1 MENNCIDE
9 TRHVIVL
16 GKFEKN
22 KRYKEQ
28 IVQEIKVAICA
39 MLNSNGGKVVIDFE
53 TDSNEIPVGGSP
65 SSQMALVIRILE
77 QSMISIIG
85 LHQTISNIDFRED
98 NESII
103 ILVKKVDSPITIN
116 YNLYLPSQ
124 TQVVQVSPL
133 ESKEKVKGDII
144 NRKVI
149 LEPVQ
154 TGSHCQT
161 FHRDS
166 ICRICESKTV
176 QLKQLKAQAT
186 KRTTLADRIIGK
198 GNKFTCYV
206 SAFANYSG
214 GHIYYGIRDN
224 RLVIGELIEIEQD
237 KKEITKKVEKAIKKM
252 IWPEPIGQPKR
263 GEHWDI
269 FFEQVV
275 DKDNKPIPSTF
286 VIVIFI
292 AACLGGVFTEE
303 PECYEM
309 VKGKVTRMSM
319 ATWKERMVLP
329 GRSSSGEEIPPS
341 IKRIKWSSPG
351 ARKSFVFGVETL
363 RKLISNGHSDA
374 VLKIE
379 QDKKEI
385 TKKVEKAIK
394 KIICPEPIVQPKQGE
409 HWDIFFEPVVGEDNK
424 PIPSTFVIVI
434 YIAAECYEMV
444 KGKVTRM
451 SLEEIPPSIQR
462 IKWSSPKTRELLVV
476 EGEKLRKLI
485 SNGHWHAV
493 LKKCEILRKTS
504 PSCAMLLLIL
514 SKEITASYRR
524 GQYTKAHNLLEEYG
538 KILPQT
544 QDRFIFEVL
553 KLYLEAAVKR
563 ASGTSFEEL
572 LSAALFRAEHIEPGL
587 VTATIYVFATTVV
600 DVLCSEELGEVFTPA
615 YLSRR
620 ALEHLRYVPDS
631 CEVRTAMEQRVHMAL
646 VTFHLGYNMTGKR
659 IRDGINASNLD
670 KVKPSLSILCDS
682 TYLESPRTKYRE
694 VQSNLVLS
702 IYNYRRSQI
711 VIPGE
716 KVRYLR
722 NAFSYAEKSGRLA
735 RELKFVEMVE
745 WSETHKAACV
755 EALVRNKFKN
765 E

>member
-1 MENNCIDE
+1 MLKHDVDRHDEATIDLFYGSASITCEVEWSRNIARNSVPAERMDGCINE
-9 TRHVIVL
+9 TRHVICL
-16 GKFEKN
+16 DKFEN
-22 KRYKEQ
+22 NQRYKEQ
-28 IVQEIKVAICA
+28 IVREILAAICA

-53 TDSNEIPVGGSP
+53 TDSNETTVEGFP
-65 SSQMALVIRILE
+65 SSQMSSVIRILE

-85 LHQTISNIDFRED
+85 IRQTSSNINFTED
-98 NESII
+98 KESII
-103 ILVKKVDSPITIN
+103 ILVKKVDSLITIN

-124 TQVVQVSPL
+124 KEVVKVSPL
-133 ESKEKVKGDII
+133 EPKEKVKDYII

-154 TGSHCQT
+154 AGSHCQV
-161 FHRDS
+161 FRKDA
-166 ICRICESKTV
+166 ICGIRESKTV
-176 QLKQLKAQAT
+176 QLKHLEAQAT
-186 KRTTLADRIIGK
+186 KRTTLADRTIGK
-198 GNKFTCYV
+198 GNKFTCYI

-214 GHIYYGIRDN
+214 GHIYYGITDDV
-224 RLVIGELIEIEQD
+224 LVIGELIENEED
-237 KKEITKKVEKAIKKM
+237 KKEITKEVEKAIKKM
-252 IWPEPIGQPKR
+252 IWPEDLGQPKR

-269 FFEQVV
+269 FFEPVV
-275 DKDNKPIPSTF
+275 D
-286 VIVIFI
+286 
-292 AACLGGVFTEE
+292 
-303 PECYEM
+303 
-309 VKGKVTRMSM
+309 
-319 ATWKERMVLP
+319 
-329 GRSSSGEEIPPS
+329 
-341 IKRIKWSSPG
+341 
-351 ARKSFVFGVETL
+351 
-363 RKLISNGHSDA
+363 
-374 VLKIE
+374 
-379 QDKKEI
+379 
-385 TKKVEKAIK
+385 
-394 KIICPEPIVQPKQGE
+394 
-409 HWDIFFEPVVGEDNK
+409 EDNK

-434 YIAAECYEMV
+434 YIAACLGGVFTKEPECYEMV
-444 KGKVTRM
+444 EGEVTRM
-451 SLEEIPPSIQR
+451 SLATWKERMVLPDRSSSGEEIPPSIQR

-600 DVLCSEELGEVFTPA
+600 DVLGSEELGEVFTPA

-745 WSETHKAACV
+745 WSQTHKAACV